1 MAMEKRPVII
11 RGKSKS
17 KWPRNAS
24 GTANC
29 SIEGRVSQSPVHA
42 GKTMAIT
49 IVMLRAIC
57 RLAWDGPCNSC
68 VATAI

>member
-24 GTANC
+24 GTAIAQ
-29 SIEGRVSQSPVHA
+29 SREGSAKARARQQNHGDNDCHVA
-42 GKTMAIT
+42 GD
-49 IVMLRAIC
+49 LPPR
-57 RLAWDGPCNSC
+57 
-68 VATAI
+68 